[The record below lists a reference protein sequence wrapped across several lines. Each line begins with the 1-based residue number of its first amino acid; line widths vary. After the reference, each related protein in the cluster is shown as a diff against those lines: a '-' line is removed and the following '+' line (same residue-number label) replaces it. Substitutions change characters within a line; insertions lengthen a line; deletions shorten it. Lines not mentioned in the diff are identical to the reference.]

1 MSRPIRSVAA
11 QTIHYLARPHSSIP
25 SAPIGGPRAWTVAE
39 VGKLEDY
46 VEPLGA
52 AELEPLEPDALEAA
66 CAAGLPS
73 LGARI
78 AATRTTLVE
87 GRGFVLLRGLPVE
100 RWTSAQTERFMRAF
114 GDALG
119 IPGAQD
125 DDGALV
131 GHVRDEGGHAPGTVR
146 QYRTNEHI
154 VPHCDAADAVGLLC
168 LRAAKR
174 GGRSRLASSVAVF
187 DRMLV
192 EQPELARAL
201 FEPLAV
207 DSRGS
212 GGVDSFVVPP
222 CAHHEGRLRTFF
234 HGEYML
240 SAQRYPG
247 VRPLS
252 STQRA
257 AVERFHALAISE
269 DYSLSMELL
278 PGDLQLVNNH
288 SIVHARDAFEDR
300 GEPSER
306 RHLLRL
312 WLSLEQTQGARAWGL
327 RGHAA
332 ASVVAGIVCRKLQ
345 LRRTR

>member
-25 SAPIGGPRAWTVAE
+25 SAPIGGARAWTVAE
-39 VGKLEDY
+39 LGELEDY
-46 VEPLGA
+46 VEPLSA
-52 AELEPLEPDALEAA
+52 AELEALEPGALEPS

-73 LGARI
+73 LGPRI
-78 AATRTTLVE
+78 AAIRRILVE
-87 GRGFVLLRGLPVE
+87 GRGFVLLRGLPVQ
-100 RWTSAQTERFMRAF
+100 RWSSAQTEGFMRAF

-154 VPHCDAADAVGLLC
+154 MPHCDAADAVGLLC

-174 GGRSRLASSVAVF
+174 GGRSRLASSAAIF
-187 DRMLV
+187 DHMLV
-192 EQPELARAL
+192 EQPELARTL

-234 HGEYML
+234 HAEYML

-252 STQRA
+252 SSQRA
-257 AVERFHALAISE
+257 AVERFTQLAISE

-288 SIVHARDAFEDR
+288 SIVHARDAFEDHELL
-300 GEPSER
+300 GAR

-312 WLSLEQTQGARAWGL
+312 WLSLEPTKGAREWAL
-327 RGHAA
+327 RGRAA
-332 ASVVAGIVCRKLQ
+332 ATIVARLVRRKLQ
-345 LRRTR
+345 LRRAP